1 MVLRIPFSPPSD
13 DPVPA
18 TRPVRWRPLRRLLI
32 WARWLALRFLAL
44 MLVLVMSYALVNP
57 PTNPKSTWRTAAPN
71 TPDPEEWL
79 AAAHTE
85 KGSWWTD
92 YSRWVSERAGEQV
105 DAPAELGGGRPTLG
119 KAPGTY
125 VFDK

>member
-1 MVLRIPFSPPSD
+1 
-13 DPVPA
+13 
-18 TRPVRWRPLRRLLI
+18 
-32 WARWLALRFLAL
+32 
-44 MLVLVMSYALVNP
+44 MLSTNGHIASLVNP
-57 PTNPKSTWRTAAPN
+57 PTNPKSTWRTADTNP
-71 TPDPEEWL
+71 PDPEEWL

-92 YSRWVSERAGEQV
+92 YRRWVGERAGEEV
-105 DAPAELGGGRPTLG
+105 DAPAELGGGQPTLG